1 MKKLL
6 FNYVLPH
13 LLFGLIYLWCL
24 TLRPKN
30 LNEAEENHFKNLTG
44 PYILTLWH
52 GRIFYL
58 FYYLRQHPDYFLLIS
73 PSEDGDLLARLAQL
87 MGYSVI
93 RGSTYKKAV
102 PAARSLIKVLR
113 RNQRIIIIAD
123 GSRGPRCVAQSGSVQ
138 LAGIT
143 GSPIFPMTFGAKNKI
158 VLKSWDRFVI
168 PLPFT
173 RCALN
178 FSSPISLPRKSS
190 EHSIEEKRLEMES
203 VLNLITQASDE
214 SSKTL

>member
-6 FNYVLPH
+6 FNYVLPF
-13 LLFGLIYLWCL
+13 LLFGLIYVWCL
-24 TLRPKN
+24 TIRSKN
-30 LNEAEENHFKNLTG
+30 LNEEEENHFNSLTG

-58 FYYLRQHPDYFLLIS
+58 FYYLRRHPDYFLLIS
-73 PSEDGDLLARLAQL
+73 ASADGDLLARLARL

-93 RGSTYKKAV
+93 RGSSYKKAV

-113 RNQRIIIIAD
+113 SNQRIIIIAD
-123 GSRGPRCVAQSGSVQ
+123 GSRGPRCVAQSGSLQ

-143 GSPIFPMTFGAKNKI
+143 GAPIFAMTFGSKNKM
-158 VLKSWDRFVI
+158 VLNSWDRFVI

-173 RCALN
+173 HCVLN
-178 FSSPISLPRKSS
+178 FSSPIALSRKPSKK
-190 EHSIEEKRLEMES
+190 SIEEKRLELENT
-203 VLNLITQASDE
+203 LNRITQACDE
-214 SSKTL
+214 G

>member
-6 FNYVLPH
+6 FNYVIPY
-13 LLFGLIYLWCL
+13 LLFGLVYLWCM
-24 TLRPKN
+24 TLRSKN
-30 LNEAEENHFKNLTG
+30 MNEEEENHFKNLTG

-58 FYYLRQHPDYFLLIS
+58 FYYLRRHPDYFLLIS
-73 PSEDGDLLARLAQL
+73 PSEDGDLLARLARL

-102 PAARSLIKVLR
+102 SAARSLIKVLR

-143 GSPIFPMTFGAKNKI
+143 GTPIFPMTFGAKNKV
-158 VLKSWDRFVI
+158 VLNSWDQFVI

-173 RCALN
+173 RCTLN
-178 FSSPISLPRKSS
+178 FSSPISLPPKSS
-190 EHSIEEKRLEMES
+190 EQIIEEKRLELENA
-203 VLNLITQASDE
+203 LNRISKASE
-214 SSKTL
+214 EG

>member
-6 FNYVLPH
+6 FNYVIPY
-13 LLFGLIYLWCL
+13 LLFGLVYLWCM
-24 TLRPKN
+24 TLRSKN
-30 LNEAEENHFKNLTG
+30 MNEEEENHFKNLTG

-58 FYYLRQHPDYFLLIS
+58 FYYLRRHPDYFLLIS
-73 PSEDGDLLARLAQL
+73 PSEDGDLLARLARL

-102 PAARSLIKVLR
+102 SAARSLIKVLR

-123 GSRGPRCVAQSGSVQ
+123 GSRGPRCVAQPGSVQ

-143 GSPIFPMTFGAKNKI
+143 GAPIFPMTFGAKNKVI
-158 VLKSWDRFVI
+158 LNSWDQFVI

-173 RCALN
+173 RCTLN
-178 FSSPISLPRKSS
+178 FSSPISLPPKSS
-190 EHSIEEKRLEMES
+190 EQIIEEKRLELENA
-203 VLNLITQASDE
+203 LNRISKASE
-214 SSKTL
+214 EG

>member
-6 FNYVLPH
+6 FNYVIPY
-13 LLFGLIYLWCL
+13 LLFGLVYLWCM
-24 TLRPKN
+24 TLRSKN
-30 LNEAEENHFKNLTG
+30 MNEEEENHFKNLTG

-58 FYYLRQHPDYFLLIS
+58 FYYLRRHPDYFLLIS
-73 PSEDGDLLARLAQL
+73 PSEDGDLLARLAWL

-102 PAARSLIKVLR
+102 SAARSLIKVLR

-123 GSRGPRCVAQSGSVQ
+123 GSRGPKCVAQPGFVQ

-143 GSPIFPMTFGAKNKI
+143 GTPIFPMTFGAKNKV
-158 VLKSWDRFVI
+158 VLNSWDQFVI

-173 RCALN
+173 RCTLN
-178 FSSPISLPRKSS
+178 FSSPISLPPKSS
-190 EHSIEEKRLEMES
+190 EQIIEEKRLELENA
-203 VLNLITQASDE
+203 LNRINKASDE
-214 SSKTL
+214 G

>member
-6 FNYVLPH
+6 FNYVIPY
-13 LLFGLIYLWCL
+13 LLFGLVYLWCM
-24 TLRPKN
+24 TLRSKN
-30 LNEAEENHFKNLTG
+30 MNEEEENHFKNLTG

-58 FYYLRQHPDYFLLIS
+58 FYYLRRHPDYFLLIS
-73 PSEDGDLLARLAQL
+73 PSEDGDLLARLARL

-102 PAARSLIKVLR
+102 SAARSLIKVLR

-123 GSRGPRCVAQSGSVQ
+123 GSRGPRCVAQPGSVQ

-143 GSPIFPMTFGAKNKI
+143 GAPIFPMTFGTKNKV
-158 VLKSWDRFVI
+158 VLNSWDKFVI

-173 RCALN
+173 RCTLN
-178 FSSPISLPRKSS
+178 FSSPISLPPKSS
-190 EHSIEEKRLEMES
+190 EQIIEEKRLELES
-203 VLNLITQASDE
+203 ALNRISKASDE
-214 SSKTL
+214 G

>member
-6 FNYVLPH
+6 FNYVIPY
-13 LLFGLIYLWCL
+13 LLFGLVYLWCM
-24 TLRPKN
+24 TLRSKN
-30 LNEAEENHFKNLTG
+30 MNEEEENHFKNLTG

-58 FYYLRQHPDYFLLIS
+58 FYYLRRHPDYFLLIS
-73 PSEDGDLLARLAQL
+73 PSEDGDLLARLARL

-102 PAARSLIKVLR
+102 SAARSLIKVLR

-123 GSRGPRCVAQSGSVQ
+123 GSRGPRCVAQPGSVQ

-143 GSPIFPMTFGAKNKI
+143 GTPIFPMTFGAKNKV
-158 VLKSWDRFVI
+158 VLNSWDQFVI

-173 RCALN
+173 CCTLN
-178 FSSPISLPRKSS
+178 FSSPISLPPKSS
-190 EHSIEEKRLEMES
+190 EQIIEEKRLELENA
-203 VLNLITQASDE
+203 LNRISKASE
-214 SSKTL
+214 EG

>member
-6 FNYVLPH
+6 FNYVIPY
-13 LLFGLIYLWCL
+13 LLFGVVYLWCM
-24 TLRPKN
+24 TLRSKN
-30 LNEAEENHFKNLTG
+30 LNEEEENHFKNLTG

-58 FYYLRQHPDYFLLIS
+58 FYYLRRHPDYFLLIS
-73 PSEDGDLLARLAQL
+73 PSEDGDLLARLARL

-102 PAARSLIKVLR
+102 SAARSLIKVLR

-123 GSRGPRCVAQSGSVQ
+123 GSRGPRCVAQPGSVQ

-143 GSPIFPMTFGAKNKI
+143 GTPIFPMTFGAKNKG
-158 VLKSWDRFVI
+158 VLNSWDQFVI

-173 RCALN
+173 RCTLN
-178 FSSPISLPRKSS
+178 FSSPISLPPKSS
-190 EHSIEEKRLEMES
+190 EQIIEEKRLELENA
-203 VLNLITQASDE
+203 LNRINKASDE
-214 SSKTL
+214 G

>member
-1 MKKLL
+1 MKRFL
-6 FNYVLPH
+6 FNYIIPY
-13 LLFGLIYLWCL
+13 LLFGLIYIWCA
-24 TLRPKN
+24 TLRSRN
-30 LNEAEENHFKNLTG
+30 LNAEEENHFKNLPG

-58 FYYLRQHPDYFLLIS
+58 FYYLRRHPDYFLLIS
-73 PSEDGDLLARLAQL
+73 PSEDGDLLARLASL

-113 RNQRIIIIAD
+113 KNKRIIIIAD

-143 GSPIFPMTFGAKNKI
+143 GVPIFPMTFGAKNKVI
-158 VLKSWDRFVI
+158 LNSWDRFVI

-173 RCALN
+173 LCTLN

-190 EHSIEEKRLEMES
+190 EQSIEEKRFELENA
-203 VLNLITQASDE
+203 LNHISKASDE
-214 SSKTL
+214 G

>member
-6 FNYVLPH
+6 FNYVIPY
-13 LLFGLIYLWCL
+13 LLFGVVYLWCM
-24 TLRPKN
+24 TLRSKN
-30 LNEAEENHFKNLTG
+30 LNEEEENHFKNLTG

-58 FYYLRQHPDYFLLIS
+58 FYYLRRHPDYFLLIS
-73 PSEDGDLLARLAQL
+73 PSEDGDLLARLARL

-102 PAARSLIKVLR
+102 SAARSLIKVLH

-123 GSRGPRCVAQSGSVQ
+123 GSRGPRCVAQPGSVQ

-143 GSPIFPMTFGAKNKI
+143 GAPIFPMTFGI
-158 VLKSWDRFVI
+158 FFI
-168 PLPFT
+168 
-173 RCALN
+173 
-178 FSSPISLPRKSS
+178 
-190 EHSIEEKRLEMES
+190 
-203 VLNLITQASDE
+203 
-214 SSKTL
+214 KTV

>member
-1 MKKLL
+1 M
-6 FNYVLPH
+6 
-13 LLFGLIYLWCL
+13 
-24 TLRPKN
+24 TLRSKN
-30 LNEAEENHFKNLTG
+30 MNEEEENHFKNLTG

-58 FYYLRQHPDYFLLIS
+58 FYYLRRHPDYFLLIS
-73 PSEDGDLLARLAQL
+73 PSEDGDLLARLARL

-102 PAARSLIKVLR
+102 SAARSLIKVLR

-123 GSRGPRCVAQSGSVQ
+123 GSRGPKCVAQPGFVQ

-143 GSPIFPMTFGAKNKI
+143 GTPIFPMTFGAKNKV
-158 VLKSWDRFVI
+158 VLNSWDQFVI

-173 RCALN
+173 RCTLN
-178 FSSPISLPRKSS
+178 FSSPISLPPKSS
-190 EHSIEEKRLEMES
+190 EQIIEEKRLELENA
-203 VLNLITQASDE
+203 LNRISKASE
-214 SSKTL
+214 EG

>member
-1 MKKLL
+1 MKKFL
-6 FNYVLPH
+6 FNYVLPY
-13 LLFGLIYLWCL
+13 LLFGIIYLWCL
-24 TLRPKN
+24 TLRSKN
-30 LNEAEENHFKNLTG
+30 LNEEEENHFKNLTG

-58 FYYLRQHPDYFLLIS
+58 FYYLRRNPDYFLLIS
-73 PSEDGDLLARLAQL
+73 PSEDGDLLARLAML

-93 RGSTYKKAV
+93 RGSSYKKAV

-143 GSPIFPMTFGAKNKI
+143 EAPIFAMTFGAKNKW
-158 VLKSWDRFVI
+158 VLNSWDRFII

-173 RCALN
+173 CCTLN
-178 FSSPISLPRKSS
+178 FSSPLSLPRRSS
-190 EHSIEEKRLEMES
+190 EQDIEGKRRELEKA
-203 VLNLITQASDE
+203 LNGISQATDE
-214 SSKTL
+214 GQ

>member
-1 MKKLL
+1 MEWSISGAC
-6 FNYVLPH
+6 P
-13 LLFGLIYLWCL
+13 CAQ
-24 TLRPKN
+24 KN
-30 LNEAEENHFKNLTG
+30 LNEEEENHFKNLTG

-58 FYYLRQHPDYFLLIS
+58 FYYLRRHPDYFLLIS
-73 PSEDGDLLARLAQL
+73 PSEDGDLLARLARL

-102 PAARSLIKVLR
+102 SAARSLIKVLR

-123 GSRGPRCVAQSGSVQ
+123 GSRGPRCVAQPGSVQ

-143 GSPIFPMTFGAKNKI
+143 GAPIFPMTFGAKNKV
-158 VLKSWDRFVI
+158 VLNSWDKFII

-173 RCALN
+173 RCTLN
-178 FSSPISLPRKSS
+178 FSSPISLPPKSS
-190 EHSIEEKRLEMES
+190 EQIIEEKRLELENA
-203 VLNLITQASDE
+203 LNRINKASDE
-214 SSKTL
+214 G

>member
-6 FNYVLPH
+6 FNYVIPY
-13 LLFGLIYLWCL
+13 LLFGVVYLWCMS
-24 TLRPKN
+24 LRSKN
-30 LNEAEENHFKNLTG
+30 LNEEEENHFKNLTG

-58 FYYLRQHPDYFLLIS
+58 FYYLRRHPDYFLLIS
-73 PSEDGDLLARLAQL
+73 PSEDGDLLARLARL

-102 PAARSLIKVLR
+102 SAARSLIKVLR

-123 GSRGPRCVAQSGSVQ
+123 GSRGPRCVAQPGSVQ

-143 GSPIFPMTFGAKNKI
+143 GAPIFPMTFGTKNKV
-158 VLKSWDRFVI
+158 VLNSWDKFVI

-173 RCALN
+173 RCTLN
-178 FSSPISLPRKSS
+178 FSSPISLPPKSS
-190 EHSIEEKRLEMES
+190 EQIIEEKRLELENA
-203 VLNLITQASDE
+203 LNRINKASDE
-214 SSKTL
+214 G

>member
-6 FNYVLPH
+6 FNYVIPY
-13 LLFGLIYLWCL
+13 LLFGVVYLWCM
-24 TLRPKN
+24 TLRSKN
-30 LNEAEENHFKNLTG
+30 MNEEEEKHFKNLTG

-58 FYYLRQHPDYFLLIS
+58 FYYLRRHPDYFLLIS
-73 PSEDGDLLARLAQL
+73 PSEDGDLLARLARL

-102 PAARSLIKVLR
+102 SAARSLIKVLR

-123 GSRGPRCVAQSGSVQ
+123 GSRGPRCVAQPGSVQ

-143 GSPIFPMTFGAKNKI
+143 GTPIFPMTFGAKNKV
-158 VLKSWDRFVI
+158 VLNSWDQFVI

-173 RCALN
+173 RCTLN
-178 FSSPISLPRKSS
+178 FSSPISLPPKSS
-190 EHSIEEKRLEMES
+190 AQIIEEKRLELEHA
-203 VLNLITQASDE
+203 LNRISKASE
-214 SSKTL
+214 EG

>member
-6 FNYVLPH
+6 FNYVIPY
-13 LLFGLIYLWCL
+13 LLFGLVYLWCM
-24 TLRPKN
+24 TLRSKN
-30 LNEAEENHFKNLTG
+30 MNEEEENHFKNLTG

-58 FYYLRQHPDYFLLIS
+58 FYYLRRHPDYFLLIS
-73 PSEDGDLLARLAQL
+73 PSEDGDLLARLARL

-102 PAARSLIKVLR
+102 SAARSLIKVLR

-123 GSRGPRCVAQSGSVQ
+123 GSRGPRCVAQPGSVQ

-143 GSPIFPMTFGAKNKI
+143 GAPIFPMTFGTKNKV
-158 VLKSWDRFVI
+158 VLNSWDKFVI

-173 RCALN
+173 RCTLN
-178 FSSPISLPRKSS
+178 FSSPISLPPKSS
-190 EHSIEEKRLEMES
+190 EQIIEEKRLELEN
-203 VLNLITQASDE
+203 VLNRINKASDE
-214 SSKTL
+214 G

>member
-6 FNYVLPH
+6 FNYVIPY
-13 LLFGLIYLWCL
+13 LLFGVVYLWCM
-24 TLRPKN
+24 TLRSKN
-30 LNEAEENHFKNLTG
+30 LNEEEENHFKNLTG

-58 FYYLRQHPDYFLLIS
+58 FYYLRRHPDYFLLIS
-73 PSEDGDLLARLAQL
+73 PSEDGDLLARLARL

-102 PAARSLIKVLR
+102 SAARSLIKVLR

-123 GSRGPRCVAQSGSVQ
+123 GSRGPKCVAQPGFVQ

-143 GSPIFPMTFGAKNKI
+143 GTPIFPMTFGAKNKV
-158 VLKSWDRFVI
+158 VLNSWDQFVI

-173 RCALN
+173 RCTLN
-178 FSSPISLPRKSS
+178 FSSPISLPPKSS
-190 EHSIEEKRLEMES
+190 EQIIEEKRLELENA
-203 VLNLITQASDE
+203 LNRISKASDE
-214 SSKTL
+214 G